1 MRRGPTITDPER
13 YCRVR
18 LQYLYGEKKKTPEQ
32 ATQLILDKGIY
43 ELSIVLDLIVRN
55 KQKSRLD

>member
-13 YCRVR
+13 YIRVR
-18 LQYLYGEKKKTPEQ
+18 LKYLYNEKSKNTEQ

-43 ELSIVLDLIVRN
+43 ELSIVLDLITRN
-55 KQKSRLD
+55 KAKT

>member
-13 YCRVR
+13 YIRVR
-18 LQYLYGEKKKTPEQ
+18 LQYLYNEKSKNPEQ

-43 ELSIVLDLIVRN
+43 ELSIVLDLITRAKTNV
-55 KQKSRLD
+55 

>member
-13 YCRVR
+13 YIRVR
-18 LQYLYGEKKKTPEQ
+18 LQYLYNEKSKNPEQ

-43 ELSIVLDLIVRN
+43 ELSIVLDLITRAKTKV
-55 KQKSRLD
+55 

>member
-13 YCRVR
+13 YIRVR
-18 LQYLYGEKKKTPEQ
+18 LQYLYNEKSKNPEQ

-43 ELSIVLDLIVRN
+43 ELSIVLDLITRAKRKV
-55 KQKSRLD
+55 

>member
-13 YCRVR
+13 YIRVR
-18 LQYLYGEKKKTPEQ
+18 LQYLYNEKRKNPEQ

-43 ELSIVLDLIVRN
+43 ELSIVLDLLTRN
-55 KQKSRLD
+55 KTKQ

>member
-13 YCRVR
+13 YIRVR
-18 LQYLYGEKKKTPEQ
+18 LQYLYNEKRKNPEQ

-43 ELSIVLDLIVRN
+43 ELSIVLDLITRAKTKV
-55 KQKSRLD
+55 